1 MDFKTLLSG
10 FLENSPLVWNWLF
23 CKRPYSFSVN
33 GDSSRKKG
41 KKESAMAERAIFS
54 KSRRRLHKSFYN
66 KCPDQLN
73 VSTYDLSYKYTFFA
87 IFTLSDAFVQLIE

>member
-33 GDSSRKKG
+33 GDSSRKKV
-41 KKESAMAERAIFS
+41 KKNRQWPKGQFS
-54 KSRRRLHKSFYN
+54 QKADEGYINLSIINVLISSTF
-66 KCPDQLN
+66 QLM
-73 VSTYDLSYKYTFFA
+73 
-87 IFTLSDAFVQLIE
+87 I